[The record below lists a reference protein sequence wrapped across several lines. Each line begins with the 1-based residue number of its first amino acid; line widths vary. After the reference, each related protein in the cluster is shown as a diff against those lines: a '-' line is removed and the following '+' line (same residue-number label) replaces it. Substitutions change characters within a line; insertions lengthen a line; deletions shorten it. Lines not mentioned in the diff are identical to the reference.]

1 MSWEITLDQYGLLIE
16 GGLRGFVNGLVE
28 DATGYHPFVAK
39 VYSSLEEFVLRKGK
53 RLASCSTLLTYKG
66 YTNNIDERIL
76 RFSVGIELYRHC
88 ILVHDDLVD
97 GDELRRGEKTLHKI
111 FSVEGDERFGEG
123 GHAIQRNSARS

>member
-1 MSWEITLDQYGLLIE
+1 LNQYGLLIE
-16 GGLRGFVNGLVE
+16 ERLRDFINGLVE
-28 DATGYHPFVAK
+28 DATGYHPFMAE
-39 VYSSLEEFVLRKGK
+39 VYSSLEAFVLRKGK

-97 GDELRRGEKTLHKI
+97 GDELRRGEKTLHRI
-111 FSVEGDERFGEG
+111 FSGKSLQLSRQCQHNQISPLVP
-123 GHAIQRNSARS
+123 